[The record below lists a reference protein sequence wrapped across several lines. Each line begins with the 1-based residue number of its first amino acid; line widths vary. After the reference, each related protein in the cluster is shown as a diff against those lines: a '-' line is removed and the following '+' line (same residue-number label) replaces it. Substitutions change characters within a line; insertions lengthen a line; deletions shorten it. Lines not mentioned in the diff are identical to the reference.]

1 MTPLLK
7 IGETDTIT
15 WQEQMNTAENVN
27 LKIVEECTCKTGGY
41 RKDFHREIRKARPV
55 CIS

>member
-1 MTPLLK
+1 MTPLSK

-27 LKIVEECTCKTGGY
+27 LKIVEECIRKTGGY
-41 RKDFHREIRKARPV
+41 RKAFHREIRKARPV

>member
-1 MTPLLK
+1 MTPLSK

-27 LKIVEECTCKTGGY
+27 LKIAEEYSCKTGGY
-41 RKDFHREIRKARPV
+41 QKAFHREIRKTRPFY
-55 CIS
+55 IS